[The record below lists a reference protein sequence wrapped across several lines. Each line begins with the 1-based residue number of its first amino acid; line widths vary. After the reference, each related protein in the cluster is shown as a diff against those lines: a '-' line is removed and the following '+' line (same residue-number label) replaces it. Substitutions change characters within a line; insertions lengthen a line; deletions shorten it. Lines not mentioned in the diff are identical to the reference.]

1 MRHYVKNAK
10 YELKNESGE
19 RITVGPMAF
28 VDIPDSFL
36 GDPTYRMALSAG
48 MIEPIISAKHGD
60 KVEKDANE
68 KPGKKTP
75 KGGAK
80 QAEKEPEK
88 EPEKEAEGGEDGEGK
103 AADTQ

>member
-80 QAEKEPEK
+80 QAEKE
-88 EPEKEAEGGEDGEGK
+88 AEGGEDGEGK